1 VCHALGFFIFYGTI
15 CMMQPFSK
23 ILKRLRSAD
32 LQVKVIVIL
41 VAVIFPISFILGL
54 VQSKVLEPV
63 LHDEVRQ
70 VGVSFAQNLGSQI
83 ETNRLLLKAN
93 ATQLIED
100 RIQRMMYTQPSVIR
114 VDVITMTPT
123 SHALHYIA
131 SNVEDQEAAVPPI
144 DQLKQETTVELSRE
158 EGIPVWSIFFPI
170 SNGFEKANVHVLVSL
185 RMVGVIQATTLKINL
200 VGALLSTIFLILVL
214 SFFLRRVIEN
224 EKQLKVAQMSNE
236 VLSEKLQEMQQELIH
251 TEKLAVMGQ
260 LTASF
265 AHEIGTPLNA
275 IGGHVQLLNM
285 DLQKTIASDRIK
297 PVEDRLGIIS
307 GQLRKIEDIV
317 KGFLQTTKKPIIQQK
332 SLVQVRDL
340 VERIVALVIPTLQ
353 RHQISFGQEFNATID
368 WVEVVPLEI
377 EQVIL
382 NLVNNAIDSMK
393 EKTEARAQ
401 TKKTPVASA
410 LWLRTYNDVAKKTI
424 TIEIQDTG
432 MGISTENLKQI
443 FKPFFTTKSAGEGH
457 GLGLA
462 ICQQIL
468 RAYGG
473 EVLVESKVGKGTWMK
488 IQLPLSEKGKV

>member
-1 VCHALGFFIFYGTI
+1 
-15 CMMQPFSK
+15 MSPFNK
-23 ILKRLRSAD
+23 LKWIKRLRSAD

-41 VAVIFPISFILGL
+41 VVVIFPISIGLGL
-54 VQSKVLEPV
+54 VQTKITEPI

-70 VGVSFAQNLGSQI
+70 VGISFAQNLANQI
-83 ETNRLLLKAN
+83 ETHRLLLKSN

-114 VDVITMTPT
+114 VDVINVGPAHM
-123 SHALHYIA
+123 LQYLA
-131 SNVEDQEAAVPPI
+131 SNVEDQGLATPPI
-144 DQLKQETTVELSRE
+144 DSLKTETVVEFSRE
-158 EGIPVWSIFFPI
+158 EGIPVWSIFYPV
-170 SNGFEKANVHVLVSL
+170 SNGAEKANVHVLVSL
-185 RMVGVIQATTLKINL
+185 RMVGAIQSTALKVNL
-200 VGALLSTIFLILVL
+200 VAAFTSTILLILVL

-224 EKQLKVAQMSNE
+224 EKRLKVAQMSNE
-236 VLSEKLQEMQQELIH
+236 VLSGKLQEIQQELIH

-275 IGGHVQLLNM
+275 ISGHVQLLNM

-297 PVEDRLGIIS
+297 PVDDRIGIIS

-317 KGFLQTTKKPIIQQK
+317 KGFLQTTKKPIAQQK
-332 SLVQVRDL
+332 SVVPVREL
-340 VERIVALVIPTLQ
+340 IERILVLVLPTLQ
-353 RHQISFGQEFNATID
+353 RHEISFGQEFQATVD

-393 EKTEARAQ
+393 EKVAE
-401 TKKTPVASA
+401 KKVKVANA
-410 LWLRTYNDVAKKTI
+410 LWIRTYNDTDVKWI

-432 MGISTENLKQI
+432 MGISAENMKRI

-457 GLGLA
+457 GLGLS
-462 ICQQIL
+462 ICQEIL
-468 RAYGG
+468 RSYGG
-473 EVLVESKVGKGTWMK
+473 DVLVESKVNKGTRMK
-488 IQLPLSEKGKV
+488 IQLPVKKGQYDEDFGRG